1 MPESTATPHE
11 PRLRRELRA
20 LLQSQRVASLG
31 TLTEDATPFVS
42 MVPFALAPSLG
53 GLVIHVSG
61 LAIHT
66 PNLLARPQVAL
77 MVMQAEQVGQP
88 VHALPRVSL
97 EGRAQLLEPGSAAAL
112 GAREVYLGRFPEA
125 EMMTEL
131 PDFRFVLIT
140 PLQARQVAGFGAARS
155 LDADELRALFGS
167 APELP

>member
-1 MPESTATPHE
+1 MHADID
-11 PRLRRELRA
+11 LALRA
-20 LLQSQRVASLG
+20 LLLGDAPPVAALA
-31 TLTEDATPFVS
+31 TLHRGEPATS
-42 MVPFALAPSLG
+42 MVPYALMPDSGDILLHISRLATHTQDLENDPRASL
-53 GLVIHVSG
+53 LVI
-61 LAIHT
+61 APPTAADT
-66 PNLLARPQVAL
+66 PL
-77 MVMQAEQVGQP
+77 
-88 VHALPRVSL
+88 ALPRVSL

-131 PDFRFVLIT
+131 PDIRYVLIT